1 MKKSVLALSLTALF
15 ALAACNQQANTNK
28 SAASGTAAAASS
40 AGTSA
45 AASAPAGLEGTEKQL
60 SYLLGYEISTQL
72 DLAGLKKSG
81 ITIDKDALF
90 AAIEDQMAGTP
101 SKMTPEQVQAVMTAV
116 TEKMQAAAAKEAEAA
131 AAAGKQW
138 LEANKSKE
146 GVQTTASGLQYSV
159 KKEGT
164 GAAIAKGDLVS
175 VQYEGRLTNGEVFDS
190 NKGGK
195 DFDVPV
201 VDNTVIKGWIEGL
214 QLMKQGGEYTLYI
227 PADLAYGNASPSPK
241 IPAGSVL
248 VFDIKVNAV
257 RKGEGTPKGS
267 GTIPSGCF
275 RSGRRFRC
283 KINLQNKVQAAFG
296 QSAFFVYGIRKA
308 LYAHTI
314 FPFDFGESTFLCISS
329 SSSPCSPCPTSS

>member
-15 ALAACNQQANTNK
+15 ALAACNQQANTSK
-28 SAASGTAAAASS
+28 SAASGTAAASASS
-40 AGTSA
+40 ASTSA

-60 SYLLGYEISTQL
+60 SYMLGYEISNQL
-72 DLAGLKKSG
+72 DLVSLKKNG

-116 TEKMQAAAAKEAEAA
+116 TEKMQAAAAKEAEAT

-164 GAAIAKGDLVS
+164 GAAIAKGDLAS
-175 VQYEGRLTNGEVFDS
+175 VEYEGRLTNGEVFDS

-257 RKGEGTPKGS
+257 RKGEGTK
-267 GTIPSGCF
+267 
-275 RSGRRFRC
+275 
-283 KINLQNKVQAAFG
+283 LVEQMQAA
-296 QSAFFVYGIRKA
+296 QKAQLEELQKAQAQAQAAASAPAGASAAK
-308 LYAHTI
+308 
-314 FPFDFGESTFLCISS
+314 
-329 SSSPCSPCPTSS
+329 

>member
-1 MKKSVLALSLTALF
+1 MKAKTVIISAFYLLFLPMRFYHMKKSVLALSLTALF

-28 SAASGTAAAASS
+28 SAASGTATASS

-60 SYLLGYEISTQL
+60 SYMLGYEISTQL

-116 TEKMQAAAAKEAEAA
+116 TEKMQAAAAKEAEAT

-164 GAAIAKGDLVS
+164 GAAIAKGDLAS
-175 VQYEGRLTNGEVFDS
+175 VEYEGRLTNGEVFDS

-257 RKGEGTPKGS
+257 RKGEGTK
-267 GTIPSGCF
+267 
-275 RSGRRFRC
+275 
-283 KINLQNKVQAAFG
+283 LVEQMQAA
-296 QSAFFVYGIRKA
+296 QKAQLEELQKAQAQAQAATSAPASASAAK
-308 LYAHTI
+308 
-314 FPFDFGESTFLCISS
+314 
-329 SSSPCSPCPTSS
+329 

>member
-15 ALAACNQQANTNK
+15 ALAACNQQANPSK
-28 SAASGTAAAASS
+28 SAASGTAAASS

-45 AASAPAGLEGTEKQL
+45 TASAPAGLEGTEKQL
-60 SYLLGYEISTQL
+60 SYMLGYEISTQL
-72 DLAGLKKSG
+72 DLASLKKSG
-81 ITIDKDALF
+81 LTIDKDALF

-101 SKMTPEQVQAVMTAV
+101 SKMTPEQMQAVMTAV

-164 GAAIAKGDLVS
+164 GATIAKGDLVS
-175 VQYEGRLTNGEVFDS
+175 VEYEGRLTNGEVFDS

-257 RKGEGTPKGS
+257 RKGEGTKL
-267 GTIPSGCF
+267 IE
-275 RSGRRFRC
+275 
-283 KINLQNKVQAAFG
+283 QMQAA
-296 QSAFFVYGIRKA
+296 QKAQLEELQKAQAQAQAAASAPASASAAK
-308 LYAHTI
+308 
-314 FPFDFGESTFLCISS
+314 
-329 SSSPCSPCPTSS
+329 

>member
-1 MKKSVLALSLTALF
+1 M
-15 ALAACNQQANTNK
+15 
-28 SAASGTAAAASS
+28 
-40 AGTSA
+40 
-45 AASAPAGLEGTEKQL
+45 
-60 SYLLGYEISTQL
+60 LGYEIATQL
-72 DLAGLKKSG
+72 DLVSLKKSG

-116 TEKMQAAAAKEAEAA
+116 TEKMQAAAAKEAEAT

-175 VQYEGRLTNGEVFDS
+175 VEYEGRLTNGEVFDS

-257 RKGEGTPKGS
+257 RKGEGTKM
-267 GTIPSGCF
+267 IE
-275 RSGRRFRC
+275 
-283 KINLQNKVQAAFG
+283 QMQAA
-296 QSAFFVYGIRKA
+296 QKAQLEELQKAQAQAQAAASAPAGASAAK
-308 LYAHTI
+308 
-314 FPFDFGESTFLCISS
+314 
-329 SSSPCSPCPTSS
+329 

>member
-28 SAASGTAAAASS
+28 SAASGTAAASS

-45 AASAPAGLEGTEKQL
+45 AASAPAGLESTEKQL
-60 SYLLGYEISTQL
+60 SYMLGYEISNQL
-72 DLAGLKKSG
+72 DLVSLKKNG

-116 TEKMQAAAAKEAEAA
+116 TEKMQAAAAKEAEAT

-164 GAAIAKGDLVS
+164 GAAIAKGDLAS
-175 VQYEGRLTNGEVFDS
+175 VEYEGRLTNGEVFDS

-257 RKGEGTPKGS
+257 RKGEGTK
-267 GTIPSGCF
+267 
-275 RSGRRFRC
+275 
-283 KINLQNKVQAAFG
+283 LVEQMQAA
-296 QSAFFVYGIRKA
+296 QKAQLEELQKAQAQAAASAPAGASAAK
-308 LYAHTI
+308 
-314 FPFDFGESTFLCISS
+314 
-329 SSSPCSPCPTSS
+329 

>member
-15 ALAACNQQANTNK
+15 ALAACNQQANPSK
-28 SAASGTAAAASS
+28 SAASGTAAASS

-45 AASAPAGLEGTEKQL
+45 TASAPAGLEGTEKQL
-60 SYLLGYEISTQL
+60 SYMLGYEISTQL
-72 DLAGLKKSG
+72 DLASLKKSG
-81 ITIDKDALF
+81 LTIDKDALF

-101 SKMTPEQVQAVMTAV
+101 SKMTPEQMQAVMTAV

-164 GAAIAKGDLVS
+164 GAAIAKGDLAS
-175 VQYEGRLTNGEVFDS
+175 VEYEGRLTTGEVFDS

-257 RKGEGTPKGS
+257 RKGEGTKL
-267 GTIPSGCF
+267 IE
-275 RSGRRFRC
+275 
-283 KINLQNKVQAAFG
+283 QMQAA
-296 QSAFFVYGIRKA
+296 QKAQLEELQKAQAQAQAAASAPASASAAK
-308 LYAHTI
+308 
-314 FPFDFGESTFLCISS
+314 
-329 SSSPCSPCPTSS
+329 

>member
-28 SAASGTAAAASS
+28 SAASGTAAASS

-60 SYLLGYEISTQL
+60 SYMLGYEISTQL
-72 DLAGLKKSG
+72 DLASLKKSG
-81 ITIDKDALF
+81 LTIDKDALF

-116 TEKMQAAAAKEAEAA
+116 TEKMQAAAAKEAEAT

-164 GAAIAKGDLVS
+164 GAAIAKGDLAS
-175 VQYEGRLTNGEVFDS
+175 VEYEGRLTNGEVFDS

-257 RKGEGTPKGS
+257 RKGEGTK
-267 GTIPSGCF
+267 
-275 RSGRRFRC
+275 
-283 KINLQNKVQAAFG
+283 LVEQMQAA
-296 QSAFFVYGIRKA
+296 QKAQLEELQKAQAQAQAAASAPAGASAAK
-308 LYAHTI
+308 
-314 FPFDFGESTFLCISS
+314 
-329 SSSPCSPCPTSS
+329 

>member
-28 SAASGTAAAASS
+28 SAASGTAAASS
-40 AGTSA
+40 AGSSA

-81 ITIDKDALF
+81 LTIDKDALF

-175 VQYEGRLTNGEVFDS
+175 VEYEGRLTNGEVFDS

-257 RKGEGTPKGS
+257 RKGEGTKM
-267 GTIPSGCF
+267 IE
-275 RSGRRFRC
+275 
-283 KINLQNKVQAAFG
+283 QMQAA
-296 QSAFFVYGIRKA
+296 QKAQLEELQKAQAQAQAAASAPASASAAK
-308 LYAHTI
+308 
-314 FPFDFGESTFLCISS
+314 
-329 SSSPCSPCPTSS
+329 

>member
-28 SAASGTAAAASS
+28 SAASGTAAASS
-40 AGTSA
+40 AGSSA
-45 AASAPAGLEGTEKQL
+45 AASVPAGLEGTEKQL

-101 SKMTPEQVQAVMTAV
+101 SKMTPEQVQAVMTSV

-175 VQYEGRLTNGEVFDS
+175 VEYEGRLTNGEVFDS

-257 RKGEGTPKGS
+257 RKGEGTK
-267 GTIPSGCF
+267 
-275 RSGRRFRC
+275 
-283 KINLQNKVQAAFG
+283 LVEQMQAA
-296 QSAFFVYGIRKA
+296 QKAQLEELQKAQAQAQAAASVPASASAAK
-308 LYAHTI
+308 
-314 FPFDFGESTFLCISS
+314 
-329 SSSPCSPCPTSS
+329 

>member
-116 TEKMQAAAAKEAEAA
+116 TEKCRLPPPKKPKLPPPQANNGWKPTNPKRACKPPLRAC
-131 AAAGKQW
+131 
-138 LEANKSKE
+138 N
-146 GVQTTASGLQYSV
+146 TA
-159 KKEGT
+159 
-164 GAAIAKGDLVS
+164 
-175 VQYEGRLTNGEVFDS
+175 
-190 NKGGK
+190 
-195 DFDVPV
+195 
-201 VDNTVIKGWIEGL
+201 
-214 QLMKQGGEYTLYI
+214 
-227 PADLAYGNASPSPK
+227 
-241 IPAGSVL
+241 
-248 VFDIKVNAV
+248 
-257 RKGEGTPKGS
+257 
-267 GTIPSGCF
+267 
-275 RSGRRFRC
+275 
-283 KINLQNKVQAAFG
+283 
-296 QSAFFVYGIRKA
+296 
-308 LYAHTI
+308 
-314 FPFDFGESTFLCISS
+314 
-329 SSSPCSPCPTSS
+329 

>member
-28 SAASGTAAAASS
+28 SAASGTAAASS
-40 AGTSA
+40 AGTSTT
-45 AASAPAGLEGTEKQL
+45 ASAPAGLEGTEKQL

-175 VQYEGRLTNGEVFDS
+175 VEYEGRLTNGEVFDS

-195 DFDVPV
+195 NFDVPV

-257 RKGEGTPKGS
+257 RKGEGTKM
-267 GTIPSGCF
+267 IE
-275 RSGRRFRC
+275 
-283 KINLQNKVQAAFG
+283 QMQAA
-296 QSAFFVYGIRKA
+296 QKAQLEELQKAQAQAQATASAPASASAAK
-308 LYAHTI
+308 
-314 FPFDFGESTFLCISS
+314 
-329 SSSPCSPCPTSS
+329 